1 MISLPPLE
9 SVAIGCRFALILFA
23 VMSGLAWLR
32 VRGAVSQVETLRR
45 RGWILLSVAALA
57 SSPIRAAL
65 LMGYTVDLEVSN
77 ALDAVATACACGCF
91 ITSLASRG
99 LMRGLSEA
107 RVRRGMLVNV
117 AVLAG
122 VVGATCLSR

>member
-1 MISLPPLE
+1 MMTVQMLE
-9 SVAIGCRFALILFA
+9 PIAIGCRFALILFA

-32 VRGAVSQVETLRR
+32 VRGAVSQIETLRR
-45 RGWILLSVAALA
+45 RGWILLSIAALA

-65 LMGYTVDLEVSN
+65 LMGYAVGAGLSN
-77 ALDAVATACACGCF
+77 TLDAIAAACACGVF
-91 ITSLASRG
+91 IMSLASRG

-107 RVRRGMLVNV
+107 RVRRGMWVNV
-117 AVLAG
+117 AVLAA